1 MANCKILSRSEA
13 AYFPIIHDLTSQQ
26 NASFAISEDKNIV
39 LGLPPP
45 NEGTW
50 HTFRSYSL
58 TETLVDCTLKV
69 IKSFPFLLFLI
80 SANV

>member
-1 MANCKILSRSEA
+1 MVNCKISSRSEA
-13 AYFPIIHDLTSQQ
+13 AYVPSIHDLTSQQ
-26 NASFAISEDKNIV
+26 NASFSISEDKNIV
-39 LGLPPP
+39 IGLPPP
-45 NEGTW
+45 KEGTW
-50 HTFRSYSL
+50 LSFRSYSL